1 MSCGR
6 FIAFGRTVTGI
17 CLAVGVAAC
26 AHAPATG
33 VRAGPT
39 AVAAPAADDAPDGV
53 EALLRY
59 DELIRFMTPEALN
72 EEYGR
77 IAGKLAGDPGA
88 PNRLRA
94 ALLLARP
101 GTMFHDATRAQELL
115 RLVLN
120 DPAANARAY
129 RPLASYQLA
138 ILRDREQIETALA
151 DERKQRQ
158 KLEQQLDQLKAIEK
172 DFGNRLPP
180 KPLPKSTKEQ

>member
-1 MSCGR
+1 MICGR
-6 FIAFGRTVTGI
+6 FIVFGRTVGAI
-17 CLAVGVAAC
+17 CFAIGVSGC
-26 AHAPATG
+26 AHAPAPG
-33 VRAGPT
+33 VRAGAT
-39 AVAAPAADDAPDGV
+39 TVAVPVADGAPDGV

-59 DELIRFMTPEALN
+59 DELLRFLTPEALN

-77 IAGKLAGDPGA
+77 IAGRLAGDPSA

-120 DPAANARAY
+120 DPASNARAY

-172 DFGNRLPP
+172 EFGNRLPP
-180 KPLPKSTKEQ
+180 KPLPNSTKEQ